1 MPVASHQIA
10 GGARVLIFTCDEPG
24 CSKPACYGV
33 GVNLRAAIATGN
45 VKLAGDW
52 RCADHRP
59 RAAGKDEE

>member
-1 MPVASHQIA
+1 MMPVQSYQIP
-10 GGARVLIFTCDEPG
+10 GGARVLIFTCDVCG
-24 CSKPACYGV
+24 KPACYGE

-52 RCADHRP
+52 RCAIHRP